1 MVNQRKLSRSIFAL
15 LIAILFCVGA
25 RTASSRQRH
34 QSDAAQLISDLAL
47 YNEEAISFQNRPI
60 PSAILRTVL
69 NGVVPNVTLSQW
81 RLIAVQDKDNR
92 IGVLEAMQT
101 GFRRL
106 GREDL
111 ARAVERW
118 KTAPLLLIF
127 CMPKTVEAF
136 GGVPPASV
144 YPQALVELGW
154 GTQDLALIARA
165 YGLETHWV
173 AGAVLVNPELKRTL
187 KIPVEYEVIS
197 FAVAGYPEKLIQQN
211 FPPLEAVAFGETWGR
226 GFK

>member
-1 MVNQRKLSRSIFAL
+1 MVDQKKLSRSIFAL
-15 LIAILFCVGA
+15 LIALLFCVGA
-25 RTASSRQRH
+25 RTASSRQS
-34 QSDAAQLISDLAL
+34 QQNDAARLISDLAL
-47 YNEEAISFQNRPI
+47 YNEGAISFQNRPI

-81 RLIAVQDKDNR
+81 RLIAVLDKDNR
-92 IGVLEAMQT
+92 VGVLEAMQT
-101 GFRRL
+101 GFRKL

-111 ARAVERW
+111 ARAMERW
-118 KTAPLLLIF
+118 KPAPLLLIF

-136 GGVPPASV
+136 GGLPPDLV
-144 YPQALVELGW
+144 YKQAMVELGW
-154 GTQDLALIARA
+154 GTENLVLIARA

-173 AGAVLVNPELKRTL
+173 AGALVVNAELKTTL
-187 KIPVEYEVIS
+187 KIPVEYEVVS